1 MTSDSSAFG
10 SLFRV
15 GIRKK
20 IKKNDS
26 DGMEAVQILEN
37 KLKDINGSII
47 DIVEKKST
55 FSR

>member
-1 MTSDSSAFG
+1 
-10 SLFRV
+10 
-15 GIRKK
+15 
-20 IKKNDS
+20 
-26 DGMEAVQILEN
+26 MEAVQILEN